1 MASKARNSVGSKLVD
16 LQAWVSI
23 ERAAQHL
30 SELLDET
37 VSPADILRLGI
48 DKRLTLSVRLI
59 RSAPAGISRDDDDFE
74 ITRTRIDGVLDLP
87 MFGDEHLEVERAIQR
102 LLGKTELPTEAVAAI
117 LLTRGDEVFLLLSS
131 DDPKDETPAS
141 RLPEDFE
148 FVVRTQALK
157 DFAKTIETGS
167 DKPLGTREK
176 RTLLVII
183 ASLCDKFGIKY
194 LDRGAAKQIATATEE
209 TGAPVSEETIKKLL
223 DAIPDALESREK
235 A

>member
-16 LQAWVSI
+16 LQAWFSI

-37 VSPADILRLGI
+37 VSPADVLRLGI

-59 RSAPAGISRDDDDFE
+59 RSAPAGASRDDDDFE
-74 ITRTRIDGVLDLP
+74 LTHTLIDGVLDLP
-87 MFGDEHLEVERAIQR
+87 MFGDEHLEVEREIQR
-102 LLGKTELPTEAVAAI
+102 LLGNTEFVPEAARAI
-117 LLTRGDEVFLLLSS
+117 LLNRGEESFLLLSS
-131 DDPKDETPAS
+131 DDPEDETPAS
-141 RLPEDFE
+141 RLPKGFE

-157 DFAKTIETGS
+157 AFAETMRPGS

-183 ASLCDKFGIKY
+183 ASLCDELGIKY
-194 LDRGAAKQIATATEE
+194 LDRGAAKQIAKATEE
-209 TGAPVSEETIKKLL
+209 TGTPVSEETIKKLL
-223 DAIPDALESREK
+223 DAIPDALESRGI